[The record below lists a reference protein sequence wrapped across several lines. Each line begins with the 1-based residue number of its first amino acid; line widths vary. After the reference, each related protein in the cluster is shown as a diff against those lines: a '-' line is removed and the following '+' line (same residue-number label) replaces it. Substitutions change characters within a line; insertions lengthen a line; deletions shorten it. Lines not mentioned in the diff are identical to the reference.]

1 VSSDVFNYGPAQL
14 LVVLPLTTALRGIP
28 SHVLVNPP
36 EGGTRRRSFIKC
48 EDVRSVSIERLIQR
62 WGAVTDATLAAVEDR
77 LRMLLQL

>member
-28 SHVLVNPP
+28 SLVLVNPP

-48 EDVRSVSIERLIQR
+48 EDVRSVSIERLIHR